1 MSTVGRGSV
10 VAAGSTSAAL
20 AIECIGL
27 TKQFKDQLAVSEVS
41 FRVPYGAVTGF
52 VGANG
57 SGKTTTM
64 RMVMGLIHPTSGSAT
79 IDGQPYA
86 ALANP
91 RRTIGAALDRL
102 GAHPGHSARQHLWSI
117 ARSSQISVERVNAV
131 LEIVELE
138 LAADRRVGTYSTGMS
153 QRLALA
159 VALLGEPDIL
169 LLDEPANGLDPG
181 GIRWLRQFLRRSADT
196 GVAVFV
202 STHQLAE
209 LETIVDHLVVLD
221 HGQVIHHSSTRQL
234 LALTQT
240 DRLEDAVLA
249 LTDPTRTVG
258 EPTR

>member
-1 MSTVGRGSV
+1 MSTPDQPPV
-10 VAAGSTSAAL
+10 VAAASSPAP

-27 TKQFKDQLAVSEVS
+27 TKQFKDQLAVSQVS
-41 FRVPYGAVTGF
+41 FRVPYSAVTGF

-64 RMVMGLIHPTSGSAT
+64 RMVMGLINPTSGSAMV
-79 IDGQPYA
+79 DGRPYA
-86 ALANP
+86 ELATP
-91 RRTIGAALDRL
+91 RLKIGAALNRL
-102 GAHPGHSARQHLWSI
+102 GAHPGHSARQHLSSI
-117 ARSSQISVERVNAV
+117 ARASRISGERVKAV
-131 LEIVELE
+131 LEIVELD

-196 GVAVFV
+196 GAAVFV

-221 HGQVIHHSSTRQL
+221 NGHVINHSSTQQL
-234 LALTQT
+234 LALTRT

-249 LTDPTRTVG
+249 LTDPTRTAG